1 MPGNFPI
8 EKNVFHFR
16 AAADVVDDHVAAG
29 LRGFGVDE
37 DADVR
42 NVAAEIPGDEI
53 AGGVILD
60 AIGDGQGFS
69 FAREE
74 NH

>member
-1 MPGNFPI
+1 MPRNSPI
-8 EKNVFHFR
+8 EQNVFHFW

-29 LRGFGVDE
+29 LRGFCVDE

-53 AGGVILD
+53 AGSVILH
-60 AIGDGQGFS
+60 AISDGQGFP
-69 FAREE
+69 FACEKY
-74 NH
+74 H